1 MAREV
6 RGQQLLAF
14 GANLPPESRGAVGG
28 TKFARELATTMETS
42 GLVKTIQEIQ
52 AETESDTAKQAA
64 QFQQQ
69 MAMAQLSELL
79 AKVAKTQAEVEK
91 LKASAMNEKS
101 APFIRR
107 CRPAQPCKTQAS
119 PGGGRDFA
127 QRRMAGR
134 AAGKSRSS
142 SPQPDAQGAEIPPM
156 NGPGE
161 GMQQGIETPDM
172 DAQV

>member
-1 MAREV
+1 MGRVRPRARNDDGNV
-6 RGQQLLAF
+6 RTGQDH
-14 GANLPPESRGAVGG
+14 P
-28 TKFARELATTMETS
+28 
-42 GLVKTIQEIQ
+42 EIQ

-101 APFIRR
+101 RLGLFGDAGRR
-107 CRPAQPCKTQAS
+107 RSGSKRRRRPGS
-119 PGGGRDFA
+119 GRDFA

-134 AAGKSRSS
+134 AAGESRSS
-142 SPQPDAQGAEIPPM
+142 SPAA
-156 NGPGE
+156 
-161 GMQQGIETPDM
+161 
-172 DAQV
+172 